1 MFDDSSERDALTGM
15 IESGSTALG
24 AAAGAGIGMLIGD
37 PSGPVIGAAAG
48 SLLESRLRAVA
59 GDVAARF
66 TARTEQER
74 MGTLY
79 ILTQNQIM
87 RRLKAGDT
95 PRSAAFFRPRERA
108 NLKRLRSEADE
119 LLEGAFLAAQRSYEE
134 RKIGL
139 LANFYTNVAFR
150 DNLDSGHANYI
161 LSLMESLTYRQLVGI
176 FIIGNGKLPNFS
188 RTSDFR
194 SEESLDPLQ
203 VGVLFELYQLVKLD
217 LIADSSSKYILGVAD
232 ITPSRL
238 ILQGT
243 GAEIFNLMGPLTL
256 DFDEYGYFVNAFRP
270 DLTSQISTSQKSK
283 GIE

>member
-95 PRSAAFFRPRERA
+95 PRSAVFFRPRERA

-150 DNLDSGHANYI
+150 DDLDSGHANYI